1 MNEDSNTT
9 GAKPPPLP
17 EPSLSRWQPLR
28 IGLVEMFFYDSEEF
42 WFRDGHLLLRG
53 NNGTGKSKVL
63 SLTLPFLFDASLRSE
78 RIEPDGDRG
87 KRMEWNLLMGGA
99 AGERRTGYT
108 WIEFGRL
115 DEHGL
120 KHFLTLG
127 CGLRAVAGKA
137 VEPWYFITAQR
148 IGQELWLT
156 TPERTALSRDRL
168 EAAIGARG
176 RVFENAQSYRRAV
189 DERLFHL
196 GEARYAALIDTL
208 IQLRQPQLSKQP
220 DEKRLS
226 NALSEALP
234 PLDRGLLED
243 VAESFNRL
251 DDLKRELEEL
261 DAMFKAVSN
270 FEKRYRLYAQVAAR
284 RRAAT
289 LRKSITRF
297 DDASREVNDATMELA
312 AAGTE
317 TARLQQLD
325 AELATCIEE
334 DAARLE
340 ALKEDPAH
348 LDAKRLDEARLEADK
363 TAQWQLAAER
373 RATDSR
379 QRYERESRQTK
390 ERQQQSSGSGARL
403 SDHLRVARQLADDT
417 GLAGALSQSL
427 QGLELPDGAAAIDA
441 GRPEQLGRET
451 EQAAKS
457 RLSQIELLRKRLSE
471 LLKAQRDQDSAASE
485 RRARADDFDAATST
499 VELRAREQRLAG
511 ETLLQGWTRYLGA
524 LQTLAL
530 PDADNALAALEDWIA
545 SGGARNPLRVALERA
560 RTEREQAL
568 AQQEAELRQQRR
580 AIETEQKTLRTEQAA
595 LSRGD
600 DRVPPPP
607 ITRASDGRLD
617 RAGAPLWQLLDFADD
632 AAPSVRANLE
642 AALQA
647 AGLLDAWVTPAGEL
661 LNASTQDTFLV
672 ARLPVAGTSLRRYLQ
687 PSASSHRA
695 AATVAAG
702 IIDTLL
708 AGIAANDVDDI
719 YTEAWISPQGQF
731 RLGPAQGAWAK
742 PSAEFIG
749 HAAREAAR
757 RQRLAEIGQRL
768 HELELQV
775 QELQA
780 QLEAAQETRAA
791 IRQDIEQ
798 APTDDALLRAQAEF
812 GAAEKQRRQAQDRLA
827 AADAKLATA
836 TLAAERARDALE
848 IDAAD
853 LGLPADGTALDRLAT
868 DIQDYRRATAALVAS
883 LREHRRNLL
892 ELSAQAQRETD
903 ALEEHERTQG
913 DCEQQN
919 RAAQQARTRFETLR
933 DSVGDRVETLQSKI
947 AAAGAALNQ
956 HREQREDTR
965 KRQIIAS
972 GRLSKAEE
980 KDLHA
985 RQRLEERSEER
996 RLAIAVLQAFTL
1008 AGLMQQALSD
1018 LDLPPPSDAP
1028 WGVDTARSLARR
1040 TDQALGEVAY
1050 DDSDWQRVQNGIGS
1064 DLAEL
1069 QRAMSAQGHEA
1080 VMEVADDCMLVNIVY
1095 RQRPER
1101 PDRLRAQLETERE
1114 ERRRQLS
1121 AGEREILENHL
1132 QQEIASELQ
1141 RLIQDTDR
1149 RVNAINT
1156 ELERRPTSTGV
1167 RFRLAWLP
1175 SDSDDAPTGLAEA
1188 RQRLLR
1194 TRSEA
1199 WSAEDRKVVGEF
1211 LSRRIEA
1218 ERSRDEQAVQLDV
1231 LIGALDY
1238 RRWHRF
1244 AVQRKLSRND
1254 TDWRPLSGPA
1264 SSGEKAL
1271 GLTVPLFAAASSFY
1285 QSADAQSPRLVL
1297 LDEAFAGI
1305 DDDARQHCMALIREF
1320 DLDFVM
1326 TSEREW
1332 GCYAELPGV
1341 AISQLVRR
1349 EGADAI
1355 FVSRWNWDGRERR
1368 QEADPERRFPLA
1380 AAE

>member
-1 MNEDSNTT
+1 MTEPIDN
-9 GAKPPPLP
+9 APPPLP
-17 EPSLSRWQPLR
+17 EPALPRWQPLR
-28 IGLVEMFFYDSEEF
+28 TGLVEMFFYDAEEF

-108 WIEFGRL
+108 WIEFGRR
-115 DEHGL
+115 DENGIAQ
-120 KHFLTLG
+120 FLTLG
-127 CGLRAVAGKA
+127 CGLRAVAGKP
-137 VEPWYFITAQR
+137 VEPWYFLTTQR
-148 IGQELWLT
+148 LGQSLWLT

-168 EAAIGARG
+168 EAAIGGRG
-176 RVFENAQSYRRAV
+176 TVFDNAQSYRRAV

-261 DAMFKAVSN
+261 DAMFKAVSG

-284 RRAAT
+284 RRAST
-289 LRKSITRF
+289 LRKSLTRF
-297 DDASREVNDATMELA
+297 DDASREVNEAEAELA
-312 AAGTE
+312 AASAE
-317 TARLQQLD
+317 TGRLDTLD
-325 AELATCIEE
+325 GELARQIIE
-334 DAARLE
+334 DSARLE

-348 LDAKRLDEARLEADK
+348 LDAKRLDEARDEAEK
-363 TAQWQLAAER
+363 TARWQHAAER
-373 RATDSR
+373 RA
-379 QRYERESRQTK
+379 RESRQRHEHESGQSG
-390 ERQQQSSGSGARL
+390 ERRRQADSSRARL
-403 SDHLRVARQLADDT
+403 VDDLSSAREMAQTT
-417 GLAGALSQSL
+417 GLATALAQWL
-427 QGLELPDGAAAIDA
+427 QGLDLPDGAGTIAA
-441 GRPEQLGRET
+441 EQPDKLRREA
-451 EQAAKS
+451 EHAAQS
-457 RLSQIELLRKRLSE
+457 RLNQIELLRKRIAE
-471 LLKAQRDQDSAASE
+471 WLKTQREQESAGSE
-485 RRARADDFDAATST
+485 RRARADDFDNAATA
-499 VELRAREQRLAG
+499 VETRQREQRQAG
-511 ETLLQGWTRYLGA
+511 DALLEAWTHHVGA
-524 LQTLAL
+524 LQVLSV
-530 PDADNALAALEDWIA
+530 PDVDDALAALEDWIV
-545 SGGARNPLRVALERA
+545 SGSARNPMRLALERA
-560 RTEREQAL
+560 RGEREQAL
-568 AQQEAELRQQRR
+568 AMHEAELRQRRR
-580 AIETEQKTLRTEQAA
+580 AAEDEQNALRMEQAA
-595 LSRGD
+595 LARGD
-600 DRVPPPP
+600 DRAPLPPG
-607 ITRASDGRLD
+607 TRAADARRD
-617 RAGAPLWQLLDFADD
+617 RAGAPLWKLIDFNDD
-632 AAPSVRANLE
+632 TPPATRASIE

-647 AGLLDAWVTPAGEL
+647 SGLLDAWVTPAGEL
-661 LNASTQDTFLV
+661 LDAATHDLFLV
-672 ARLPVAGTSLRRYLQ
+672 ARLPVAGTSLRRYLR
-687 PSASSHRA
+687 ASVPAQGA

-702 IIDTLL
+702 TVEVLL
-708 AGIAANDVDDI
+708 DGIAANDLDEV
-719 YTEAWISPQGQF
+719 YTEAWISPQGRF

-742 PSAEFIG
+742 PLPEFIG

-757 RQRLAEIGQRL
+757 RQRLTQIEQRL
-768 HELELQV
+768 QELESQTQEFDAQLGEVRETREAIRHELES
-775 QELQA
+775 
-780 QLEAAQETRAA
+780 
-791 IRQDIEQ
+791 
-798 APTDDALLRAQAEF
+798 APADDALLRAQVAF
-812 GAAEKQRRQAQDRLA
+812 TAAESQRRYAQDRLA
-827 AADAKLATA
+827 AADTRLTSATTA
-836 TLAAERARDALE
+836 LERARDALE

-853 LGLPADGTALDRLAT
+853 LGLPADAGALDALASNL
-868 DIQDYRRATAALVAS
+868 QDYRRAAGTLAAS
-883 LREHRRNLL
+883 LREHRRDLI
-892 ELSAQAQRETD
+892 ELAAQRQRE
-903 ALEEHERTQG
+903 AGAQEENERAQT
-913 DCEQQN
+913 DCEQQA
-919 RAAQQARTRFETLR
+919 RAASQARTRYDTLR
-933 DSVGDRVETLQSKI
+933 ETVGDRVETLQAKI
-947 AAAGAALNQ
+947 AAADQALNLHQ
-956 HREQREDTR
+956 GEREDTR
-965 KRQIIAS
+965 KLQIAAS
-972 GRLSKAEE
+972 GRLSKAREI
-980 KDLHA
+980 DLNT
-985 RQRLEERSEER
+985 RQRLEERIEER
-996 RLAIAVLQAFTL
+996 RLAIGVLQAFTV
-1008 AGLMQQALSD
+1008 AGLMQQALPE
-1018 LDLPPPSDAP
+1018 LELPLPGDAA
-1028 WGVDTARSLARR
+1028 WGVDAARSLARR
-1040 TDQALGEVAY
+1040 AEQALAEVASE
-1050 DDSDWQRVQNGIGS
+1050 DADWQQVQKNIGHN
-1064 DLAEL
+1064 LTEL
-1069 QRAMSAQGHEA
+1069 QSAMSAQGHEA
-1080 VMEVADDCMLVNIVY
+1080 VMEFADDCMLVHIVY

-1101 PDRLRAQLETERE
+1101 PDRLRAQLDAERE

-1175 SDSDDAPTGLAEA
+1175 ADSDDAPTGLAEA

-1231 LIGALDY
+1231 LAGALDY

-1254 TDWRPLSGPA
+1254 PDWRPLSGPA

-1285 QSADAQSPRLVL
+1285 QSAHAQAPRLVL

-1305 DDDARQHCMALIREF
+1305 DDDARRHCMALIREF

-1349 EGADAI
+1349 EGADAV
-1355 FVSRWNWDGRERR
+1355 FVSRWAWDGRERR
-1368 QEADPERRFPLA
+1368 READPERRFPDPA
-1380 AAE
+1380 QE

>member
-1 MNEDSNTT
+1 MSESDT
-9 GAKPPPLP
+9 PPPLP
-17 EPSLSRWQPLR
+17 EPALPRWQPLR

-99 AGERRTGYT
+99 AGERRTGYC
-108 WIEFGRL
+108 WIEFGRR
-115 DEHGL
+115 DGNGVAQY
-120 KHFLTLG
+120 LTLG
-127 CGLRAVAGKA
+127 CGLRAVSGKP
-137 VEPWYFITAQR
+137 VEPWYFISTQR

-168 EAAIGARG
+168 EAAIGGRG
-176 RVFENAQSYRRAV
+176 TVYENAQSYRRAV

-261 DAMFKAVSN
+261 DAMFKAVSG

-284 RRAAT
+284 RRAST
-289 LRKSITRF
+289 LRKSLTRF
-297 DDASREVNDATMELA
+297 DEASRDVNEAATELA
-312 AAGTE
+312 AASIE
-317 TARLQQLD
+317 TARLETLD
-325 AELATCIEE
+325 GELARLI
-334 DAARLE
+334 DDDGARLE

-348 LDAKRLDEARLEADK
+348 LDAKRLDEARDEAEK
-363 TAQWQLAAER
+363 TARWQRDAEQRAGKSAQRHEHEHRQSGER
-373 RATDSR
+373 RRTAAGSR
-379 QRYERESRQTK
+379 SRLV
-390 ERQQQSSGSGARL
+390 E
-403 SDHLRVARQLADDT
+403 DLASAHELANAT
-417 GLAGALSQSL
+417 GLAAALSQSL
-427 QGLELPDGAAAIDA
+427 QDLNLPDGADAITAD
-441 GRPEQLGRET
+441 RPDRLRREA
-451 EQAAKS
+451 EQAAQS
-457 RLSQIELLRKRLSE
+457 RLAQIELLRKRIAE
-471 LLKAQRDQDSAASE
+471 WIRTQREQESAASE
-485 RRARADDFDAATST
+485 RRARADDFDNAAAA
-499 VELRAREQRLAG
+499 VETRQREQRQAG
-511 ETLLQGWTRYLGA
+511 EALLQAWKHHLGA
-524 LQTLAL
+524 LQLLSL
-530 PDADNALAALEDWIA
+530 PDVDAALEALEEWIL
-545 SGGARNPLRVALERA
+545 SGGARNPLRAALERA
-560 RTEREQAL
+560 RSEREQAL
-568 AQQEAELRQQRR
+568 AMHEAELRQQRR
-580 AIETEQKTLRTEQAA
+580 AADEEQKALRNEQAA
-595 LSRGD
+595 LARGD

-607 ITRASDGRLD
+607 LTRAADARRERS
-617 RAGAPLWQLLDFADD
+617 GAPLWQLVDFNEEV
-632 AAPSVRANLE
+632 PPETRAGIE

-661 LNASTQDTFLV
+661 LDASTHDLFLV
-672 ARLPVAGTSLRRYLQ
+672 PRLPVAGNSLRRYLR
-687 PSASSHRA
+687 ASIPEQGA
-695 AATVAAG
+695 AATIVAGSIAA
-702 IIDTLL
+702 LL
-708 AGIAANDVDDI
+708 DSIAANDVDDA
-719 YTEAWISPQGQF
+719 YTEAWISPQGCF
-731 RLGPAQGAWAK
+731 RVGPAQGAWAK
-742 PSAEFIG
+742 PRAEFIG

-757 RQRLAEIGQRL
+757 RQRLAEIEQRL
-768 HELELQV
+768 QELELQT
-775 QELQA
+775 QGLDA
-780 QLEAAQETRAA
+780 QLDEARQTRAS
-791 IRQDIEQ
+791 IRSELET
-798 APTDDALLRAQAEF
+798 APTDDALLRAQVAFSAVES
-812 GAAEKQRRQAQDRLA
+812 QRRYAQDRLA
-827 AADAKLATA
+827 AADARLTA
-836 TLAAERARDALE
+836 ANLSVERARDALE

-853 LGLPADGTALDRLAT
+853 LGLPADAGALDTLASQL
-868 DIQDYRRATAALVAS
+868 QDYRRAIGALNAS
-883 LREHRRNLL
+883 LREHRRDRL
-892 ELSAQAQRETD
+892 ELSAQLEREAAAQ
-903 ALEEHERTQG
+903 EENERAQAEA
-913 DCEQQN
+913 EQQS
-919 RAAQQARTRFETLR
+919 RAASQARTRYQTLR
-933 DSVGDRVETLQSKI
+933 ETVGDRVETLQAKI
-947 AAAGAALNQ
+947 AAASGTLKQ
-956 HREQREDTR
+956 HQGEREETR
-965 KRQIIAS
+965 KLQLAAGSRRSTAQAN
-972 GRLSKAEE
+972 
-980 KDLHA
+980 DLNT
-985 RQRLEERSEER
+985 RQRLEERTEER
-996 RLAIAVLQAFTL
+996 RLAIGVLQSFTV
-1008 AGLMQQALSD
+1008 AGLMQQALPE
-1018 LDLPPPSDAP
+1018 LELPLPGDAL
-1028 WGVDTARSLARR
+1028 WGVDAARSLARR
-1040 TDQALGEVAY
+1040 AEQALAEVAAE
-1050 DDSDWQRVQNGIGS
+1050 DADWQAVQKNIGHN
-1064 DLAEL
+1064 LTEL
-1069 QRAMSAQGHEA
+1069 QGAMSAQGHEA
-1080 VMEVADDCMLVNIVY
+1080 VMEFADDCMLVHIVY

-1101 PDRLRAQLETERE
+1101 PDRLRAQLDTERE

-1167 RFRLAWLP
+1167 RFRLAWQP
-1175 SDSDDAPTGLAEA
+1175 ADSDDAPTGLAEA

-1199 WSAEDRKVVGEF
+1199 WSADDRKVVGEF

-1231 LIGALDY
+1231 LVAALDY

-1254 TDWRPLSGPA
+1254 PDWRPLSGPA

-1285 QSADAQSPRLVL
+1285 QSADAHSPRLVL

-1349 EGADAI
+1349 EGADAV
-1355 FVSRWNWDGRERR
+1355 FVSRWTWDGRERR
-1368 QEADPERRFPLA
+1368 READPERRFPEPA
-1380 AAE
+1380 QK

>member
-1 MNEDSNTT
+1 MNESVS
-9 GAKPPPLP
+9 GLPPPLP
-17 EPSLSRWQPLR
+17 EPVLPRWQPLR

-108 WIEFGRL
+108 WIEFGRR
-115 DEHGL
+115 DEYGIAQ
-120 KHFLTLG
+120 FLTLG
-127 CGLRAVAGKA
+127 CGLRAVAGKP
-137 VEPWYFITAQR
+137 VEPWYFLSTQR
-148 IGQELWLT
+148 IGQSLWLT
-156 TPERTALSRDRL
+156 TPERTVLSRDRL
-168 EAAIGARG
+168 ETAIGGRG
-176 RVFENAQSYRRAV
+176 TVFENAQSYRRAV
-189 DERLFHL
+189 DERLFRL

-261 DAMFKAVSN
+261 DAMFKAVSA

-284 RRAAT
+284 RRAAV
-289 LRKSITRF
+289 LRRSLARF
-297 DDASREVNDATMELA
+297 DEASHEVNQAAAELADASA
-312 AAGTE
+312 E
-317 TARLQQLD
+317 TARLETLD
-325 AELATCIEE
+325 GELARLVGE
-334 DAARLE
+334 DGARLE

-348 LDAKRLDEARLEADK
+348 LDAKRLDEARSEADK
-363 TAQWQLAAER
+363 TAQWQRNAER
-373 RATDSR
+373 RAGDSA
-379 QRYERESRQTK
+379 QRYDRENRQSGERRRQADSSR
-390 ERQQQSSGSGARL
+390 ARL
-403 SDHLRVARQLADDT
+403 GDELSSARELAAIT
-417 GLAGALSQSL
+417 GLAAALERSL
-427 QGLELPDGAAAIDA
+427 QGLNLPDGADCIAAEQ
-441 GRPEQLGRET
+441 PERLRREA
-451 EQAAKS
+451 EAAAQS
-457 RLSQIELLRKRLSE
+457 RLAQIQLLRKRIAE
-471 LLKAQRDQDSAASE
+471 WLKAQREQEIAAGE
-485 RRARADDFDAATST
+485 RRARADDFDHAATA
-499 VELRAREQRLAG
+499 VEERLREQRQAG
-511 ETLLQGWTRYLGA
+511 EALLAAWRRHVEA
-524 LQTLAL
+524 LQRLSL
-530 PDADNALAALEDWIA
+530 PDADAALGALEDWIL
-545 SGGARNPLRVALERA
+545 SGGERNPLRLALERA
-560 RTEREQAL
+560 RDEREHAL
-568 AQQEAELRQQRR
+568 ARHEAELRQQRR
-580 AIETEQKTLRTEQAA
+580 AAEEEQKTLRIEQAA
-595 LSRGD
+595 LACGD

-607 ITRASDGRLD
+607 ATRSPDARRE
-617 RAGAPLWQLLDFADD
+617 RAGAPLWQLIDFNEDVTPAT
-632 AAPSVRANLE
+632 RASLE

-661 LNASTQDTFLV
+661 LDAATHDLFFV
-672 ARLPVAGTSLRRYLQ
+672 VRPPVIGPSLRRHLR
-687 PSASSHRA
+687 ASVPVQGAVVS
-695 AATVAAG
+695 VAGEAVEA
-702 IIDTLL
+702 LL
-708 AGIAANDVDDI
+708 AGIAADDTDDAC
-719 YTEAWISPQGQF
+719 TEAWISPQGQF

-742 PSAEFIG
+742 PQAEFIG
-749 HAAREAAR
+749 HAARDAAR
-757 RQRLAEIGQRL
+757 RQRLAQIAQRL
-768 HELELQV
+768 QELECQTQDLD
-775 QELQA
+775 A
-780 QLEAAQETRAA
+780 QLGDAQQTRVAMGRELDAAPA
-791 IRQDIEQ
+791 
-798 APTDDALLRAQAEF
+798 DDTLLRAQAAF
-812 GAAEKQRRQAQDRLA
+812 TTAETQRRYAQERLA
-827 AADAKLATA
+827 AADTRLSSASSAV
-836 TLAAERARDALE
+836 ERARDALE

-853 LGLPADGTALDRLAT
+853 LGLPAEAEALDSLVSSL
-868 DIQDYRRATAALVAS
+868 QDYRSVAGALVAS
-883 LREHRRNLL
+883 LREHRRDLL
-892 ELSAQAQRETD
+892 ELSEQLQRE
-903 ALEEHERTQG
+903 AGAQEEHQRAQE
-913 DCEQQN
+913 DCEQQT

-933 DSVGDRVETLQSKI
+933 DAVGDRVETLQAKI
-947 AAAGAALNQ
+947 ATAGKALKQ
-956 HREQREDTR
+956 HEDEREEIRR
-965 KRQIIAS
+965 LQIAAS
-972 GRLSKAEE
+972 GRWSKAQE
-980 KDLHA
+980 KDSHA

-996 RLAIAVLQAFTL
+996 RLGISVLQAFTA
-1008 AGLMQQALSD
+1008 AGLMQQALPE
-1018 LDLPPPSDAP
+1018 LELPSTDAA
-1028 WGVDTARSLARR
+1028 WGVDAARNLARR
-1040 TDQALGEVAY
+1040 AEHALEEVACE
-1050 DDSDWQRVQNGIGS
+1050 DADWQAVQKGIGHNLT
-1064 DLAEL
+1064 DLQA
-1069 QRAMSAQGHEA
+1069 AMSAQGHEA
-1080 VMEVADDCMLVNIVY
+1080 VMEFTDDCMQVHIVY

-1101 PDRLRAQLETERE
+1101 PDRLRAQLDVERE

-1149 RVNAINT
+1149 RVSAINA

-1167 RFRLAWLP
+1167 RFRLAWQP
-1175 SDSDDAPTGLAEA
+1175 ADSDDAPMGLAEA

-1199 WSAEDRKVVGEF
+1199 WSAEDRRVVGEF

-1231 LIGALDY
+1231 LVAALDY

-1285 QSADAQSPRLVL
+1285 QSADAQAPRLVL

-1305 DDDARQHCMALIREF
+1305 DDDARRHCMALIREF

-1349 EGADAI
+1349 EGADAV
-1355 FVSRWNWDGRERR
+1355 FVSRWAWDGRERR
-1368 QEADPERRFPLA
+1368 REVDPERRFPTSVA
-1380 AAE
+1380 HET